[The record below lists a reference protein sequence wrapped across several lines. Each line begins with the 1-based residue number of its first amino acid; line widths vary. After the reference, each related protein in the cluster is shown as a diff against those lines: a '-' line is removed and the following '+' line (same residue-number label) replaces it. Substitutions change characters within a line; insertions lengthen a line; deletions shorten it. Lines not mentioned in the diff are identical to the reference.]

1 MRIGC
6 KTGGPGDGVSY
17 RGSHGQTVRVGRS
30 GRSFYFVC
38 TSSLS
43 FPSCFLS
50 LPIQALHRLIR
61 FLLPALQACNPSSF
75 PPCRSSVSSYPGSTS
90 TCSGLQSFLP
100 SPLSSVSSHPGS
112 TSSCPLTPSNLQSFL
127 LSFVLLSVFLQPQ
140 H

>member
-1 MRIGC
+1 MSTNTSIRY
-6 KTGGPGDGVSY
+6 TYYPNYLTYVGVLCCEDPLL
-17 RGSHGQTVRVGRS
+17 
-30 GRSFYFVC
+30 RSFCFVC

-75 PPCRSSVSSYPGSTS
+75 PPRRSSVSSYPGSTS
-90 TCSGLQSFLP
+90 TCSGLQSFLL